1 MVESV
6 TRSAAMST
14 AIGSVDAA
22 QEETANGGVGCPP
35 SAPSCPIAPGSPASS
50 AATEEASTLGR
61 HIARRLVQIGVHD
74 VFSVPGDFNL
84 ALLDHLISEPE
95 LTLVGCCNEL
105 NAGYAADGYARA
117 RGVGACVVTFTVGG
131 LSVIN
136 AIAGAYSENLPV
148 ICLVGGPN
156 SNDYGTNRIIHHTI
170 GLPDFSQELRC
181 FQTVTCFQAVVN
193 NLEDAHELVDTA
205 ISTALK
211 ESKPVY
217 ISISCNL
224 PGIAH
229 PTFSREPVPFF
240 LVPKVS
246 NQMGLEVAVEAVA
259 NFLNKAVKPV
269 LVAGPKIRVAKAGK
283 AFMELV
289 DACGYPYAVMPSAKG
304 LIPET
309 HHRFIGTY
317 WGPVSTSFCA
327 EIVESADAY
336 LFAGPIFNDYSSV
349 GYSLLLKE
357 EKSIIIQPER
367 VVVGNGPAFGCIL
380 MKDFLQALAK
390 RLIKNTTAYENY
402 RRIYVPEG
410 QPLELQPNEPLRVNV
425 LFKHIQKMLSS
436 NTSVIAETGD
446 SWFNCQKLRLPEACG
461 YEFQMQYGS
470 IGWSVGAT
478 LGYAQAAKDK
488 RVIACIG
495 DGSFQVT
502 AQDVSTMIRYSQNN
516 IIFLINNGGY
526 TIEVEIHDGP
536 YNVIKNWNY
545 TALVDAIH
553 NGEGNCWTAKVV
565 HEEELKE
572 AIQTAT
578 GPKKDCLC
586 FIEVIV
592 HKDDTSKE
600 LLEWGSRVSATN
612 SRPPNPQ

>member
-1 MVESV
+1 MD
-6 TRSAAMST
+6 TKIGGFD
-14 AIGSVDAA
+14 AIKPPCNDVGGLPGSVSVSAL
-22 QEETANGGVGCPP
+22 QKPVVP
-35 SAPSCPIAPGSPASS
+35 SSLVS
-50 AATEEASTLGR
+50 AESTLGR
-61 HIARRLVQIGVHD
+61 HLARRLVQIGASD

-84 ALLDHLISEPE
+84 TLLDHLIAEPG
-95 LTLVGCCNEL
+95 LNLIGCCNEL
-105 NAGYAADGYARA
+105 NAGYAADGYARS
-117 RGVGACVVTFTVGG
+117 RGVGACVVTFSVGG
-131 LSVIN
+131 LSVLN

-148 ICLVGGPN
+148 ICIVGGPN
-156 SNDYGTNRIIHHTI
+156 SNDHGTNRILHHTI

-181 FQTVTCFQAVVN
+181 FQTVTCYQAVVS
-193 NLEDAHELVDTA
+193 NLEEAHEQIDTA
-205 ISTALK
+205 VSTALK

-217 ISISCNL
+217 ISIACNL
-224 PGIAH
+224 PAIPH
-229 PTFSREPVPFF
+229 PTFSREPVPFS
-240 LVPKVS
+240 LAPKVT
-246 NQMGLEVAVEAVA
+246 NQMGLDAAVEATA

-269 LVAGPKIRVAKAGK
+269 LVGGPKIRVAKAGE
-283 AFMELV
+283 AFVELA
-289 DACGYPYAVMPSAKG
+289 DASGYAIAVMPSAKG
-304 LIPET
+304 LVPET
-309 HHRFIGTY
+309 HPHFMGTY
-317 WGPVSTSFCA
+317 WGAVSTAFCN

-349 GYSLLLKE
+349 GYSLLLKK
-357 EKSIIIQPER
+357 EKAIIVQPDR

-380 MKDFLQALAK
+380 MKDFLRALAK
-390 RLIKNTTAYENY
+390 RLKHNSTAYENY
-402 RRIYVPEG
+402 RRIFVPDG
-410 QPLELQPNEPLRVNV
+410 VPLKCKPDEPLRVNV
-425 LFKHIQKMLSS
+425 LFKHIQEMLSGE
-436 NTSVIAETGD
+436 TAVIAETGD
-446 SWFNCQKLRLPEACG
+446 SWFNCQKLKLPQGCG

-478 LGYAQAAKDK
+478 LGYAQAATDK

-502 AQDVSTMIRYSQNN
+502 AQDISTMMRCGQRT

-553 NGEGNCWTAKVV
+553 NGEGKCWTAKVRT
-565 HEEELKE
+565 EEELKE
-572 AIQTAT
+572 AIQTANEE
-578 GPKKDCLC
+578 KKDCLC

-600 LLEWGSRVSATN
+600 LLEWGSRVSAAN